1 MTECES
7 PLGGAGKTGG
17 ACGRRDRL
25 YHTHSP
31 RFSQPRRKK
40 GGGDMR
46 QKRETIFVKKN
57 KNRS

>member
-7 PLGGAGKTGG
+7 PPGGAGKTGG
-17 ACGRRDRL
+17 ACGKRDRL

-31 RFSQPRRKK
+31 RSSQPRRKK
-40 GGGDMR
+40 GVDMQ